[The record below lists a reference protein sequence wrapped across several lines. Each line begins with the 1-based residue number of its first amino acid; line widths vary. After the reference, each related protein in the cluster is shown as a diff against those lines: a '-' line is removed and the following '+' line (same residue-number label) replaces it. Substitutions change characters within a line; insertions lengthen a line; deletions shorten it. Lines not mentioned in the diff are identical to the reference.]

1 MEISQRHAEMCSAL
15 GDVHRILILY
25 ALAERKHNVSE
36 LVARLGLSQPTVSRH
51 LKILRECGVVSST
64 RQGKAVYY
72 LPADVRIVEAMDLL
86 RAVLTDQSRSQ
97 GRIASQAKQRPS
109 I

>member
-1 MEISQRHAEMCSAL
+1 MEITQRHAEMCSAL
-15 GDVHRILILY
+15 GDSHRLLILY

-36 LVARLGLSQPTVSRH
+36 LVMRLGLSQPAVSRH
-51 LKILRECGVVSST
+51 LKILRECGAVSAT
-64 RQGKAVYY
+64 REGKAVYY
-72 LPADVRIVEAMDLL
+72 APADARIVEAMDLL

-97 GRIASQAKQRPS
+97 GQIASRAKRRPA

>member
-1 MEISQRHAEMCSAL
+1 MEISRRHAEMCSAL
-15 GDVHRILILY
+15 GDIHRILILY

-36 LVARLGLSQPTVSRH
+36 LVLRLGLSQPSVSRH
-51 LKILRECGVVSST
+51 LKILRECGAVSAT

-72 LPADVRIVEAMDLL
+72 LPADARIVEAMDLL
-86 RAVLTDQSRSQ
+86 RAVLTD
-97 GRIASQAKQRPS
+97 RIKSEVSIANRAEVRPP